1 MLLVIDIGNTRTK
14 WALVDDEGHVSPM
27 EICLNTNICNANLS
41 ISQATKAFVSNVAGE
56 QLANTIIQKLRP
68 LVVYFV
74 QANAQACGVKNRY
87 SAALGADRWAALIAA
102 WHITK
107 HATVVVN
114 AGTAITIDALAQH
127 KKIAYSPD
135 KKVVLENN
143 MDKAEGIFL
152 GGSIMP
158 GMYLLQQSLS
168 GNTAQLKSNQGVFA
182 DFPVNTADAIESGC
196 LNAVAGAIYLMFKRL
211 EKHSGWLPKLV
222 ISGGDAHLVAQAL
235 NHLDLKLG
243 VKQVI
248 IVEDLVLQGLA
259 LFAKEMHAKNSQ
271 LK

>member
-1 MLLVIDIGNTRTK
+1 MILVIDIGNTRSK
-14 WALVDDEGHVSPM
+14 WALADDDGNLSPM
-27 EICLNTNICNANLS
+27 ELCLNTNITSAKLP
-41 ISQATKAFVSNVAGE
+41 ILQVTKVLVSNVAGDA
-56 QLANTIIQKLRP
+56 LANNINQLFKHLP
-68 LVVYFV
+68 VHFV
-74 QANAQACGVKNRY
+74 GATAQACGVKNNY
-87 SAALGADRWAALIAA
+87 ALNLGSDRWAAVIAA

-127 KKIAYSPD
+127 KKITLPSD
-135 KKVVLENN
+135 KKAFVESDSYV
-143 MDKAEGIFL
+143 KEGVFL
-152 GGSIMP
+152 GGSIML
-158 GMYLLQQSLS
+158 GLHLMQQALCS
-168 GNTAQLKSNQGVFA
+168 NTAQLAASQGLYA
-182 DFPVNTADAIESGC
+182 DFPVITSDAIEAGC

-222 ISGGDAHLVAQAL
+222 ISGGDAHKVAQAL

-259 LFAKEMHAKNSQ
+259 LLAKEAPV
-271 LK
+271 